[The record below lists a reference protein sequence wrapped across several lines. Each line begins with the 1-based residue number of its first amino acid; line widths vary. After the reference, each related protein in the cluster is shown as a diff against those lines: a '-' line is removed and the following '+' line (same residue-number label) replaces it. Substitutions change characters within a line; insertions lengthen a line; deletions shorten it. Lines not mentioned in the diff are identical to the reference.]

1 MSGSANMLE
10 MFKKQYNN
18 IKKEMRLNNRMNQT
32 KKLSRFLDIQKQQ
45 DYFKEKI
52 EEIKIA

>member
-18 IKKEMRLNNRMNQT
+18 IKKEMRLNNRMN
-32 KKLSRFLDIQKQQ
+32 
-45 DYFKEKI
+45 
-52 EEIKIA
+52 

>member
-45 DYFKEKI
+45 DFFNEKI